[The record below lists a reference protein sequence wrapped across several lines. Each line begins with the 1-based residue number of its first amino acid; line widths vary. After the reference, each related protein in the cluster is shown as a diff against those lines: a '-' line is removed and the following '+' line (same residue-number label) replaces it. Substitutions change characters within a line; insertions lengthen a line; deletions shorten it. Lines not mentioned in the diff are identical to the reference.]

1 MSIKGAFEWIP
12 LTIYAIFRNKRRSF
26 AMISGIILGVMILSG
41 IFIYTAVLDRQ
52 NFETVVESAAYE
64 VRFDVLDNETRD
76 SLNQLKDMVIA
87 DDRATDAT
95 IIAREPG
102 GYIPSVV
109 FNLDGEDTSTE
120 TPDNVMINI
129 VNIVPLFVDSTFGDS
144 VIGQRVGA
152 DMDGNFVLTGGN
164 KTVLPRSLAVS
175 MRLSVGDVLP
185 LVNISYTKIVDSI
198 TFKVET
204 YDGYLKNVEIV
215 GIYDDST
222 GDSGLFGSLFSSSEL
237 YFSTLTLQNYLKPI
251 NGAILDDGGMFLAVK
266 INEDEFS
273 VSDPE
278 GMLDEI
284 RFFINQISNDAEEL
298 GIEAVGYDLIG
309 MLLLPYTITS
319 IFVTI
324 FDILLALPV
333 AILSVYLLFFGLEM
347 SLEERRR
354 EIAIKKVQGAD
365 SRQIYAELRNESIV
379 LFVFGYAIG
388 YIGGIFG
395 AWLISSAIGFMRLE
409 IGDFSDFLEFFT
421 IDNTAVI
428 ISVVVVGGILTLQ
441 TIRQGRRF
449 IEQEVATSVQHFEK
463 KKEGFFK
470 RNKIDMVLLFIGLI
484 NLGLSL
490 LSNEFDVDLNL
501 STVLEILVNGLG
513 PFFLWI
519 GGAMFGAR
527 VAKFVP
533 LKTEGLFLNFKPMK
547 DISRIIRSGLR
558 RRGEIDR
565 LAVIIVLTLSIATLA
580 AAQGHT
586 DQLHT
591 IRTTEWEIGAD
602 YQVNFATQANH
613 SSLFDDIDGIDTIL
627 AVGTSPSFRISSG
640 NYRIA
645 GFDADKEYQAMLDGD
660 PIGLWHDDAFDDLS
674 PEEGL
679 KLLSNDHNGMF
690 ITSSA
695 AWSLDIIIGDTVNLK
710 ITVGDPLVEDTRT
723 ATIAD
728 VKILGF
734 YDHFPGNIIGPTFIS
749 SETLVQKIRATA
761 DNNTIDAYLNME
773 LNASKYLIKTVV
785 GENIT
790 PTEIDAFHADF
801 SQFAGFRGS
810 LSMYEELDRLSNQK
824 GAFGIPGLLSLDF
837 LVAISAALIST
848 FAFSAIIMERRSKE
862 FAVLRA
868 IGARKSQIYKL
879 ALGENFLMIGAAVI
893 WGSIIGIGIT
903 YQFNGVFEVFGI
915 FLGSGPLD
923 RIVTFPWLTVTLIG
937 IATTLGM
944 LIATM
949 ISVRS
954 AANQDL
960 SLATRV
966 V

>member
-1 MSIKGAFEWIP
+1 MSIKGPFEWIP
-12 LTIYAIFRNKRRSF
+12 LTVYAIFRNKRRSF
-26 AMISGIILGVMILSG
+26 AMISGIVLGVMILSG
-41 IFIYTAVLDRQ
+41 IFIYTSVLDRQ
-52 NFETVVESAAYE
+52 NFETVVESASYE

-76 SLNQLKDMVIA
+76 NLNELKSMIVEDP
-87 DDRATDAT
+87 RATDAT

-102 GYIPSVV
+102 DYLPSVE
-109 FNLDGEDTSTE
+109 FNLDGEDTSVE
-120 TPDNVMINI
+120 TPDNVQVNMANI
-129 VNIVPLFVDSTFGDS
+129 IPLFVDSTFGDS

-152 DMDGNFVLTGGN
+152 DMEGNFVLTGGN

-185 LVNISYTKIVDSI
+185 MVNISYTKILD
-198 TFKVET
+198 FPNVEVSE
-204 YDGYLKNVEIV
+204 GYLTNVEIV
-215 GIYDDST
+215 GIYDDATS
-222 GDSGLFGSLFSSSEL
+222 DAGLFGSLFSISEL
-237 YFSTLTLQNYLKPI
+237 YFATLTLQNYLKPI
-251 NGAILDDGGMFLAVK
+251 NDAILKDAGMFLAVK

-273 VSDPE
+273 ISDPE
-278 GMLDEI
+278 GMVEEI
-284 RFFINQISNDAEEL
+284 SLFINKISKDAEAS
-298 GIEAVGYDLIG
+298 GIEAVGNNLISF
-309 MLLLPYTITS
+309 LLLPYTITS

-333 AILSVYLLFFGLEM
+333 AILSIYLLFFGLQM

-365 SRQIYAELRNESIV
+365 TRQIYGELRNESIILFIFGFV
-379 LFVFGYAIG
+379 LG
-388 YIGGIFG
+388 YIGGVFG
-395 AWLISSAIGFMRLE
+395 AWLISSAIGFMRLD
-409 IGDFSDFLEFFT
+409 IGTFDDFLDFFIFDT
-421 IDNTAVI
+421 TAII
-428 ISVVVVGGILTLQ
+428 ISVIVVGGILTLQ
-441 TIRQGRRF
+441 TIRQGRKF
-449 IEQEVATSVQHFEK
+449 IEQEVATSVQQFEK

-470 RNKIDMVLLFIGLI
+470 RNKLDMVLLFIGVLNLI
-484 NLGLSL
+484 LSL

-501 STVLEILVNGLG
+501 NTFLSILINGLG

-519 GGAMFGAR
+519 GGAMYGAR

-533 LKTEGLFLNFKPMK
+533 LKTEGIFLNFKPLK
-547 DISRIIRSGLR
+547 DVSRIIRSGLR

-602 YQVNFATQANH
+602 YQVNFGSETNH
-613 SSLFDDIDGIDTIL
+613 SSYFEDIDGIDDVL
-627 AVGTSPSFRISSG
+627 AIGTSSSIRISSS
-640 NYRIA
+640 NYRVT
-645 GFDADKEYQAMLDGD
+645 GFDVDKEYQAMVDGD
-660 PIGLWHDDAFDDLS
+660 PIGLWHDDAFDNLS

-679 KLLSNDHNGMF
+679 KLLSEDHNGVFMA
-690 ITSSA
+690 SNA
-695 AWSLDIIIGDTVNLK
+695 AWILDVVVGDTVNLK
-710 ITVGDPLVEDTRT
+710 IIVGDALVEETRT

-728 VKILGF
+728 VTILGF
-734 YDHFPGNIIGPTFIS
+734 YDHIPGGIIGPSIIS
-749 SETLVQKIRATA
+749 SDTLVQKIRATA
-761 DNNTIDAYLNME
+761 DNTTVDAYVNME
-773 LNASKYLIKTVV
+773 LNASRYLIKTTA
-785 GENIT
+785 GEDIIGS
-790 PTEIDAFHADF
+790 EIDAFHSDF
-801 SQFAGFRGS
+801 SQLDGFRGS

-868 IGARKSQIYKL
+868 IGARKTQIYKL

-893 WGSIIGIGIT
+893 WGSIIGVGIT
-903 YQFNGVFEVFGI
+903 YQFNGVFEVFGV

-960 SLATRV
+960 SSATRV